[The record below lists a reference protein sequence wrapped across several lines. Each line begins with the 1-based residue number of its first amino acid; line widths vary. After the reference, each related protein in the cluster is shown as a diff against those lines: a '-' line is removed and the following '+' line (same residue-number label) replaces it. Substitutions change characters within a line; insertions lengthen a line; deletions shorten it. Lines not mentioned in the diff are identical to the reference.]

1 MAIDGTYNIEIDT
14 PMGTQEAKLNIKAAG
29 SQLTG
34 TMENSMGKND
44 IDGTFKGNDVSWGI
58 EINSPMGN
66 MKLEFNGK
74 VSGDEIAGKVK
85 IGSFG
90 AFSFQGS
97 KV

>member
-14 PMGTQEAKLNIKAAG
+14 PMGKQEAKLNMKADG
-29 SQLTG
+29 NKLTG
-34 TMENSMGKND
+34 TMENDMGKND
-44 IDGTFKGNDVSWGI
+44 ITGTTKGNDVSWGL

-74 VSGDEIAGKVK
+74 VSGDEITGEVK

-90 AFSFQGS
+90 SSHFKGI